1 MEFLFV
7 KIVRVNIN
15 IKVKSNSVNTHWQK
29 LAAAIFFL
37 RTCRS
42 NLPCEFVIA
51 VCQGNLLEVF
61 SVAICYVAYVQSYQN
76 QPFKVLK
83 VISVLKDFSKL
94 NREHLCKS
102 LILTNVQPMS
112 LKVQS
117 GSCVFL
123 LRCFPFLWNIS
134 RRLIFMFSLHLKY
147 FMIV

>member
-1 MEFLFV
+1 MSTLTD
-7 KIVRVNIN
+7 RNL
-15 IKVKSNSVNTHWQK
+15 QQ
-29 LAAAIFFL
+29 LFFL

-61 SVAICYVAYVQSYQN
+61 SVAICYVAYVPSYQN

-94 NREHLCKS
+94 TREHLCKS

>member
-61 SVAICYVAYVQSYQN
+61 SVAICYVAYVPSYQN

-94 NREHLCKS
+94 TREHLCKS

>member
-1 MEFLFV
+1 MSTLTD
-7 KIVRVNIN
+7 RNL
-15 IKVKSNSVNTHWQK
+15 QQ
-29 LAAAIFFL
+29 LFFL

-42 NLPCEFVIA
+42 NLPCEFAIA

-61 SVAICYVAYVQSYQN
+61 SVAICYVAYVPSYQN

>member
-1 MEFLFV
+1 MSTLTD
-7 KIVRVNIN
+7 RNL
-15 IKVKSNSVNTHWQK
+15 QQ
-29 LAAAIFFL
+29 LFFL

-42 NLPCEFVIA
+42 NLPCEFAIA

-61 SVAICYVAYVQSYQN
+61 SVAICYVAYVPSYQN

-94 NREHLCKS
+94 TREHLCKS

-117 GSCVFL
+117 GSGVFL